1 MLRRRLLLSLALAA
15 ALAASAPAAAAAA
28 TSAPAPASPPASA
41 PAPAQIAQLLPDA
54 RLAGQGDFTW
64 FTLKIYSAQLW
75 VGLRGY
81 RGDAPDAAPFVLDL
95 RYARALNGRK
105 IADASADQMQKIGA
119 GSEAQRD
126 AWRQT
131 MRGIFPDVKE
141 GQHISGVYMPG
152 SGTRF
157 YLDGRLLGVVP
168 DAAFARAFFGI
179 WLDPASTDRD
189 LRDALLRDAAPSR

>member
-1 MLRRRLLLSLALAA
+1 MR
-15 ALAASAPAAAAAA
+15 
-28 TSAPAPASPPASA
+28 
-41 PAPAQIAQLLPDA
+41 IAQLLPDA
-54 RLAGQGDFTW
+54 RLAGQGEFTW

-75 VGLRGY
+75 VGARGY

-105 IADASADQMQKIGA
+105 IADASAEQMQKIGA

-141 GQHISGVYMPG
+141 GQHISGAYLPG
-152 SGTRF
+152 VG
-157 YLDGRLLGVVP
+157 
-168 DAAFARAFFGI
+168 
-179 WLDPASTDRD
+179 
-189 LRDALLRDAAPSR
+189 ALLSRRPPARRGGRCGVRAGLLRHLAGPGQHR

>member
-1 MLRRRLLLSLALAA
+1 MRWRRLLLSLALPLAA
-15 ALAASAPAAAAAA
+15 ALAASAQ
-28 TSAPAPASPPASA
+28 TSAPTSTSTSTSTSTPMPMR
-41 PAPAQIAQLLPDA
+41 IAQLLPDA
-54 RLAGQGDFTW
+54 RLAGQGEFTW

-75 VGLRGY
+75 VGARGY

-105 IADASADQMQKIGA
+105 IADASAEQMQKIGA

-141 GQHISGVYMPG
+141 GQHISGAYLPG
-152 SGTRF
+152 VG
-157 YLDGRLLGVVP
+157 
-168 DAAFARAFFGI
+168 
-179 WLDPASTDRD
+179 
-189 LRDALLRDAAPSR
+189 ALLSRRPPARRGGRCGVRAGLLRHLAGPGQHR